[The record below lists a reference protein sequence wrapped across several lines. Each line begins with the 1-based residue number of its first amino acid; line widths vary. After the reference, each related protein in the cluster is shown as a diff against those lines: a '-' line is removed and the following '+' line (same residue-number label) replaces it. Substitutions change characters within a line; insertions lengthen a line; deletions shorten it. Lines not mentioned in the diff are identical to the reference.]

1 MSEEGDMAFIP
12 MLGCKECMR
21 IGCLTRCTTPWQMFQ
36 HIQKEHDKCKV
47 TSQSAPGLRARVE
60 KVAHESI
67 KILGDRDREHQ
78 HGHHRLLVTTIAG
91 SAGSERR
98 QSTEEIGGGRGPAA
112 FLPDELNGPLANE
125 WKVPYKIREPQ
136 PGEEEDREEET
147 HGVKTLT
154 AHQQR
159 VLREYVQMDLPIPSE
174 DEREILARK
183 VKKEKREEG
192 DREPPPPPPAPL
204 AAARTLSEAVMR
216 TGDARLAE
224 RNSLGPLGRH
234 WRKK

>member
-1 MSEEGDMAFIP
+1 MKASRYLEIEIVNISTD
-12 MLGCKECMR
+12 
-21 IGCLTRCTTPWQMFQ
+21 TTDYSLQQ
-36 HIQKEHDKCKV
+36 
-47 TSQSAPGLRARVE
+47 LREALE
-60 KVAHESI
+60 AS
-67 KILGDRDREHQ
+67 GDRVLEKLKGDEDQ
-78 HGHHRLLVTTIAG
+78 
-91 SAGSERR
+91 RR
-98 QSTEEIGGGRGPAA
+98 FFPI
-112 FLPDELNGPLANE
+112 ELNGPLANE